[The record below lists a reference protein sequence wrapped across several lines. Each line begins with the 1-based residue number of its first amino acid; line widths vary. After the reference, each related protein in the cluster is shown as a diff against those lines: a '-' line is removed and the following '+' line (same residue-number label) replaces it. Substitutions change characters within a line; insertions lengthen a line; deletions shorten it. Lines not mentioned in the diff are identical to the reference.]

1 MRPGKLSRF
10 MVAAALV
17 VAVLGCGP
25 QAPEPRIPEPPHD
38 DALPDPTPIPPLE
51 PGTRINPKSL
61 PERTHLVFRSQPKL
75 TSGDAKKIMKSIR
88 SALEEFTTLVVVE
101 AEPDPA
107 QPGKF
112 RRGAYRIGIG
122 KPAAEG
128 DVVVTRDTASKVGVS
143 LSVFERKLL
152 SEREKELA
160 TVRSPGSSPTM
171 VLFEFSMFFRRD
183 GKPTPIVVRY
193 MSLVDPASGD
203 FDTVYWVLD
212 ATEAGYRFHGDSV
225 FLLPPNHEMDWEM
238 HVDGEKISLLGAPQP
253 DAFTSTKLPQSE
265 PLPASNE
272 LAAAAAARAFTPS
285 GAAALEAQVRKILAA
300 R

>member
-1 MRPGKLSRF
+1 MRPRELSRF
-10 MVAAALV
+10 TVAAVLV
-17 VAVLGCGP
+17 VAAWGCGP
-25 QAPEPRIPEPPHD
+25 QAPEARVPEPPRN
-38 DALPDPTPIPPLE
+38 DAFPDPTPIPPLE

-61 PERTHLVFRSQPKL
+61 PERTRLVFRSQPKL
-75 TSGDAKKIMKSIR
+75 TSGDAKKVMKSIR

-101 AEPDPA
+101 AEPDPGR
-107 QPGKF
+107 PGKF
-112 RRGAYRIGIG
+112 RRGSYRIGIG
-122 KPAAEG
+122 KPSPAG
-128 DVVVTRDTASKVGVS
+128 DVVVTRDTASKAGVS

-212 ATEAGYRFHGDSV
+212 ATEAGYRFHGDSI
-225 FLLPPNHEMDWEM
+225 FLLPPNHDMDWEM

-253 DAFTSTKLPQSE
+253 DAFTSTKLPQSK
-265 PLPASNE
+265 PLQAPSE
-272 LAAAAAARAFTPS
+272 FAAAAAARAFTAA
-285 GAAALEAQVRKILAA
+285 GGAALEAQVREILAA